1 MSQVLSSIEY
11 MYFRKTSGSNTG
23 APNLLLA
30 RASSSLVTPL
40 GAVGLS
46 TNHKPTLPSHR
57 SLISINFTKGM
68 LHENVKFHF
77 KFIYLVEAHYV
88 TLQIFSVFVES
99 LGNKFLV
106 LFFLF
111 LFFGVS

>member
-1 MSQVLSSIEY
+1 
-11 MYFRKTSGSNTG
+11 
-23 APNLLLA
+23 
-30 RASSSLVTPL
+30 
-40 GAVGLS
+40 
-46 TNHKPTLPSHR
+46 
-57 SLISINFTKGM
+57 M